1 MNKWSNTV
9 KLLKTFA
16 AKGVLGEFSYRF
28 CPHLKRTE
36 VKSIIYVSALNETK
50 RSVQILNHR
59 YIRHWNSLYIYSGY
73 VIKLRNT
80 ERKNAKRI
88 HRNRKDQIRSWPEI
102 IFQHLSVIIS
112 VRNPFPQWFFAE
124 RTFGST
130 KNWSHTQYSYA
141 QKYYDPQKVTKKKNQ
156 QNSVQKEKWK
166 RRINNIKK
174 ERKKGKQH
182 WNWQRIKKKNNRIKD
197 PNG

>member
-141 QKYYDPQKVTKKKNQ
+141 QKYYDPQKVTKKKKPTKFCAKGKVKAKNKQ
-156 QNSVQKEKWK
+156 HKK
-166 RRINNIKK
+166 RKK
-174 ERKKGKQH
+174 ERKTTLKLTE
-182 WNWQRIKKKNNRIKD
+182 NKKKK
-197 PNG
+197 